1 MSSTIT
7 VKEFAPLSLRGGVDL
22 IDVRTLG
29 EFYEVHAVGALCVP
43 LDTLNPRTIMESRGA
58 RANDPL
64 YIICRSGGRSQQAC
78 ALFED
83 AGFPNVFSIE
93 GGTLAWEQAGLPV
106 NRGQKKMM
114 SIERQVRIFAGLLT
128 LTGAL
133 LATVS
138 LWFLIVPAL
147 VGTLM
152 TFAGL
157 SNRCGMG
164 LLLSKAPWN
173 CSLKSGCGGGA
184 CGGCSLNSNGTNR

>member
-7 VKEFAPLSLRGGVDL
+7 MQEFAPLSLRGGIDL
-22 IDVRTLG
+22 IDVRTLM

-43 LDTLNPRTIMESRGA
+43 LDTLNPKAIMESRGA
-58 RANDPL
+58 RANEPL
-64 YIICRSGGRSQQAC
+64 YIICRSGGRSLQAC
-78 ALFED
+78 TFFEQ
-83 AGFPNVFSIE
+83 AGFPNVVSIE
-93 GGTLAWEQAGLPV
+93 GGTLEWEKAGLPV
-106 NRGQKKMM
+106 NRGQKKMI
-114 SIERQVRIFAGLLT
+114 SIDRQVRILSGLLT
-128 LTGAL
+128 LAGAL

-147 VGTLM
+147 VGTLL

-173 CSLKSGCGGGA
+173 CSLKSGCGGGG
-184 CGGCSLNSNGTNR
+184 CGGCSLSSS